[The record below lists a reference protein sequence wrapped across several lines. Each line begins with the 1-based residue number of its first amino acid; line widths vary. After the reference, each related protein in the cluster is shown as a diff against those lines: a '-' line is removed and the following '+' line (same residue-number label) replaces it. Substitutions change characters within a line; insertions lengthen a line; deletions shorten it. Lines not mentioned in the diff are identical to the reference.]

1 MRLLPGSVRHRSVVP
16 ESSNASLREEARVEV
31 KPNLKR
37 AAYFLPAAFRRAAHL
52 AFMASES
59 FFRPAA
65 VSPPFFFPAAFAG
78 ALPAPALRLAHRAFI
93 DSDSLRRPAA
103 LSPPFFR
110 PGAFAAE
117 LLPVP
122 FRLAQRAF
130 AAAASFARVAADMG
144 RRRRPP
150 ERRPLPRPVPEL
162 VEPPKRVDKRCSSAL
177 ICCLIERACVS
188 F

>member
-1 MRLLPGSVRHRSVVP
+1 MKKNRT
-16 ESSNASLREEARVEV
+16 
-31 KPNLKR
+31 KR
-37 AAYFLPAAFRRAAHL
+37 AAYFLAALRLAAHL
-52 AFMASES
+52 AFIASES

-65 VSPPFFFPAAFAG
+65 VSPPFFFPTVFAG
-78 ALPAPALRLAHRAFI
+78 ELPAPARRLAHRAFI
-93 DSDSLRRPAA
+93 DSDNLLRPAA
-103 LSPPFFR
+103 LSPPFR
-110 PGAFAAE
+110 RAGAFAAE
-117 LLPVP
+117 LLAVP

-130 AAAASFARVAADMG
+130 AAAASFARVAADIG